1 MSHASTPTE
10 IARFVSTRLHA
21 SKKGKLQQL
30 EACAQPKELSKV
42 GDATILVGCPSGKGK
57 RWARRR
63 FLPARRSL
71 RPVRLSARRLRLPHL
86 LRAGAVPVASLWGA
100 AAGMGAGPV
109 GGRDRETQSQDR
121 RESRDDREIEWF
133 QNPNSKLIRSSPVI

>member
-30 EACAQPKELSKV
+30 EACAKPKELSKV

-63 FLPARRSL
+63 FLPGRRSL
-71 RPVRLSARRLRLPHL
+71 RRVRLSA
-86 LRAGAVPVASLWGA
+86 PV
-100 AAGMGAGPV
+100 
-109 GGRDRETQSQDR
+109 RQIDRSGSQITVRTDTD
-121 RESRDDREIEWF
+121 ESRFDQIVLACHSDQALALIDAPDPKERQLDD
-133 QNPNSKLIRSSPVI
+133 